1 MYGVNEN
8 MKQLRPAIALLLTL
22 SILTGIAYPLLITG
36 MAQLFFPDQANG
48 SLIIR
53 NGQILGSSLI
63 GQQFN
68 DPKYF
73 WGRPSATADMPYNAS
88 SSGGSNLSVLNPDLV
103 KQVADRLQA
112 LVKADPANRQPVPV
126 DLVTSSASGLDP
138 DISVAAAEYQASR
151 VAKARSLDLDQVNT
165 LILQYTRGRILG
177 ILGEKTVNI
186 LDLNIALD
194 ALK

>member
-1 MYGVNEN
+1 

-36 MAQLFFPDQANG
+36 MAQLFFPNQANG
-48 SLIIR
+48 SLIVR

-73 WGRPSATADMPYNAS
+73 WGRPSATVDMPYNAT
-88 SSGGSNLSVLNPDLV
+88 SSGGSNLSVMNPDLG

-151 VAKARSLDLDQVNT
+151 VAKTRNLDLDQVNA
-165 LILQYTRGRILG
+165 LILKYTRGRILG
-177 ILGEKTVNI
+177 ILGEKTVNV

-194 ALK
+194 ELK